1 MTATNQHLEAIEELN
16 PKALKA
22 DGFDDAIIGVGAVC
36 SNPEILVYDA
46 NKCIK
51 ILMERDGMDYEEA
64 SEFFDFNVRGAYMGE
79 GTPMFVFTGE
89 FQ

>member
-1 MTATNQHLEAIEELN
+1 MNPHLQAIKELN
-16 PKALKA
+16 PKALSA

-51 ILMERDGMDYEEA
+51 ILMKRDKMSYNEA
-64 SEFFDFNVRGAYMGE
+64 SEFFDFNVRGAYMGK
-79 GTPMFVFTGE
+79 GTPMFVFTGD
-89 FQ
+89 FK